1 MSRPKTERKITRL
14 SVSLD
19 DRDYQAVRD
28 LAKAYD
34 VSTAWVMRRAVAAY
48 LASASVEGANDA
60 GLRRKL
66 P

>member
-1 MSRPKTERKITRL
+1 MPRPKTNRKITRL

-19 DRDYQAVRD
+19 DRDYKAVRE

-48 LASASVEGANDA
+48 LASANVEGEKGAQA
-60 GLRRKL
+60 RGQL

>member
-1 MSRPKTERKITRL
+1 MPRPKTERKITRL

-19 DRDYQAVRD
+19 DRDYQAVRE

-34 VSTAWVMRRAVAAY
+34 VSTAWIMRRAVAAY
-48 LASASVEGANDA
+48 LASANAEGANDA
-60 GLRRKL
+60 QARRKL

>member
-1 MSRPKTERKITRL
+1 MPRPRTERKITRL

-34 VSTAWVMRRAVAAY
+34 VSTAWIMRRAVSAY
-48 LASASVEGANDA
+48 LASASAEGANEA
-60 GLRRKL
+60 QARRRT